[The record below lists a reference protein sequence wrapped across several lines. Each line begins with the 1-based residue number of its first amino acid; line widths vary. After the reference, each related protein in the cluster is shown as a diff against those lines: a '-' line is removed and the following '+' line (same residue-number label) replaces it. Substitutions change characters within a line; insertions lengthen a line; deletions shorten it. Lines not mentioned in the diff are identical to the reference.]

1 LQKVSKPQGV
11 KSNPGPEDMER
22 LFNELIINNSRSMVS
37 IINRNYVYE
46 KVNKPFTE
54 AHKGRIK
61 KFTGKSLS
69 DVWGDKAFKNVIK
82 EKIDLCFTGK
92 RVRYEASFNTPGQGE
107 RNYEVIFRPVKN
119 RSGEVTHLM
128 AETFDVTNLRRSE
141 SKASELEAVFRE
153 RELFFEDRLQHA
165 RNLEMIGVMAGGIA
179 HDFNNIL
186 ATISGYTEMLRDDLS
201 ENQQDHDKAD
211 KILFAVGKARSLVNQ
226 ILAFSGQLDQEKV
239 NVDVNEVLDDAFGF
253 MKTSVPTSVN
263 VILEPGDFTE
273 TLFAD
278 PIQLF
283 RIFINLFTNAL
294 QAMEGKKGRLT
305 ISTSLADGEEVR
317 EKSGR
322 KNPVPKYIAISVRD
336 TGIGMDKNVMTRI
349 FEPFYTTKEI
359 GKGTGLGLSVVYG
372 IVTQM
377 EGEILVNSEINKGSL
392 FKIYLP
398 VRQRGQAN
406 SERTGRK

>member
-1 LQKVSKPQGV
+1 LQKVSKPQSV
-11 KSNPGPEDMER
+11 KSITSPEDMER
-22 LFNELIINNSRSMVS
+22 LFNELIIDNSRSMVS

-54 AHKGRIK
+54 AHRGKIK

-69 DVWGDKAFKNVIK
+69 DVWGIEAFENVIK

-92 RVRYEASFNTPGQGE
+92 RVMYEASFNTPGKGD

-119 RSGEVTHLM
+119 KSGEVTHLM
-128 AETFDVTNLRRSE
+128 AETYDVTELRKSE
-141 SKASELEAVFRE
+141 SKSSELEAVFRE

-211 KILFAVGKARSLVNQ
+211 KILAAVSKARSLVNQ
-226 ILAFSGQLDQEKV
+226 ILAFSGQLSQEKV
-239 NVDVNEVLDDAFGF
+239 NVDVNEVLDDAYHF
-253 MKTSVPTSVN
+253 MKTSIPTSVN
-263 VILEPGDFTE
+263 VIMDHGDFTE

-305 ISTSLADGEEVR
+305 ISTSLTNGEEVS

-322 KNPVPKYIAISVRD
+322 KNPAPKYVAISFRD
-336 TGIGMDKNVMTRI
+336 TGVGMDKNVMARI

-372 IVTQM
+372 IVTEM
-377 EGEILVNSEINKGSL
+377 EGEILVNSEINKGSV

-398 VRQRGQAN
+398 VRQRHQADADR
-406 SERTGRK
+406 SVQK